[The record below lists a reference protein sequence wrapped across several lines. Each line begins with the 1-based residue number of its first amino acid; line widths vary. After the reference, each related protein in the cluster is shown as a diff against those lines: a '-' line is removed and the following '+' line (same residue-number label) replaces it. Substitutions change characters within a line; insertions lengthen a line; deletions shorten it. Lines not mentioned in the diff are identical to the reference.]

1 MDRNERTQHDGQRT
15 GFKDQERK
23 VRAEHIQPQYT
34 RLVRNPKQPF
44 TDKRFQRIL
53 IDMWFS
59 FSGGL
64 LQPKFSYFVGSNGR
78 LLVRAERRGGK

>member
-1 MDRNERTQHDGQRT
+1 MDRNERTRHDGQRT
-15 GFKDQERK
+15 GFKSQKRK

-34 RLVRNPKQPF
+34 HLVRNPKQPL
-44 TDKRFQRIL
+44 TDKQLQRIL
-53 IDMWFS
+53 IDMWCS

-64 LQPKFSYFVGSNGR
+64 LQPKFSYYVGNCGR